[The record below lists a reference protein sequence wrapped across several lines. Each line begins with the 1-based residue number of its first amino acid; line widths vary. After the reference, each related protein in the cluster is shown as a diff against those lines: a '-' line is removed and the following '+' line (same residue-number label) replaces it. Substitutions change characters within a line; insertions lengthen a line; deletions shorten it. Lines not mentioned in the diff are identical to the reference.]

1 MNACCDEVKQKSSCK
16 VIYWGHFK
24 NCSVTCNVM
33 ISSSWCTL
41 DVCVVAFR
49 KDAEIGNVNSKL
61 ESEQALVAQLQK
73 KIKELQASIA

>member
-1 MNACCDEVKQKSSCK
+1 MYARR
-16 VIYWGHFK
+16 
-24 NCSVTCNVM
+24 
-33 ISSSWCTL
+33 
-41 DVCVVAFR
+41 VCVVAFR